1 METIRVELT
10 VEQAS
15 AILIECSM
23 SLQGLAEELGRASH
37 NATEPFAKES
47 TRDAAIDNII
57 DLGEDIARLTD
68 IVNVIKEAQTNV
80 ANNDRAEHLKGLV
93 DKIKSTD
100 PFNEKENK
108 DVVDEEE

>member
-10 VEQAS
+10 AEQAS
-15 AILIECSM
+15 AILSECSM

-68 IVNVIKEAQTNV
+68 IVNVIKEAQNGI
-80 ANNDRAEHLKGLV
+80 ADKDRAERLKGLV
-93 DKIKSTD
+93 NKIKSTD
-100 PFNEKENK
+100 PFNEKK
-108 DVVDEEE
+108 DADVVDEEE